1 MNLQWMTLPKTMHPL
16 MTAAVQML
24 MTAAVQML
32 MNPQDK
38 LLPHHLLGD
47 VGAESQK
54 LPLIGVEETQLL
66 KGEGLPQP
74 KEMPEGPQAGH
85 QLREQRLKDQQQPE
99 DQQAE
104 DQQAEDQQAEDQQ
117 AEDQQ
122 PEDQQPEDQQLEGQQ
137 PEDQFEDKPLQI
149 EGGQAEEVKG

>member
-1 MNLQWMTLPKTMHPL
+1 MNLQWMTLPKTMHP
-16 MTAAVQML
+16 L